1 MGANVLVEFE
11 NVFLIGGWRHFLKLK
26 LGAKNLFWD
35 RENQLFWELY
45 GPLETNGN
53 NWKQMETTGNN
64 WKQLET
70 TGNNW
75 KQMETTVNNW
85 KQMDTTGNNWKQ
97 METTGNPLFTLC
109 SSNSA
114 DTIVPASV
122 FKLQ

>member
-1 MGANVLVEFE
+1 
-11 NVFLIGGWRHFLKLK
+11 

-45 GPLETNGN
+45 GPLETIGN

-64 WKQLET
+64 WKQ
-70 TGNNW
+70 
-75 KQMETTVNNW
+75 ME
-85 KQMDTTGNNWKQ
+85 TTGNNWKQ
-97 METTGNPLFTLC
+97 METTGNNWKQMETTGNTLFTLC

-114 DTIVPASV
+114 DTIVPTSV